1 MYDSLNTYPLDLTTE
16 KVKGKALED
25 RIDEIVGDS
34 QAFVLTPLPGKLKLT
49 RTQFESLLTS
59 DRLQEMVE
67 YNQFTGEIQPI
78 KDALFKTKHNAMEVE
93 VEEDNQWQNTEMLK
107 HLDISE

>member
-1 MYDSLNTYPLDLTTE
+1 MYDTFNTYQLDLTTE
-16 KVKGKALED
+16 KLKGKALED

-34 QAFVLTPLPGKLKLT
+34 QAFVLTPLPGKLKIT

-78 KDALFKTKHNAMEVE
+78 KDALFYTPHNAMEVE

>member
-1 MYDSLNTYPLDLTTE
+1 MYDSLNTYQLDLTTE
-16 KVKGKALED
+16 RVKGKALIA

-78 KDALFKTKHNAMEVE
+78 KDALFITKHNAMEVE